1 MNKSNNKPKW
11 SRHAVIKYTLLQLSE
26 LAVIVVVLVLVR
38 HWINYPVW
46 VVWITIPL
54 LIIKDVIMFPF
65 TWRAY
70 EKANPHSMI
79 GAEGTVT
86 DKLSPDGYI
95 RIQGELWRAIVIDS
109 GTVIEEGKTVTV
121 TNIDGLTLH
130 VQSESRKALKV

>member
-1 MNKSNNKPKW
+1 MKKTINKPKW

-26 LAVIVVVLVLVR
+26 LAVIVFVLVLVR

-46 VVWITIPL
+46 VVWLTIPL
-54 LIIKDVIMFPF
+54 LIVKDVIMFQF
-65 TWRAY
+65 TWHAY
-70 EKANPHSMI
+70 DKANQNAMI

-86 DKLSPDGYI
+86 DKLSPSGYV

-109 GTVIEEGKTVTV
+109 GSVIEEGETVTV

-130 VQSESRKALKV
+130 VQSESR

>member
-1 MNKSNNKPKW
+1 MKKTINKPKW

-26 LAVIVVVLVLVR
+26 LAVIVFVLVLVR

-46 VVWITIPL
+46 VVWLTIPL
-54 LIIKDVIMFPF
+54 LIVKDVIMFQF

-70 EKANPHSMI
+70 DKANQNAMI
-79 GAEGTVT
+79 GVEGTVT
-86 DKLSPDGYI
+86 DKLSPSGYV

-109 GTVIEEGKTVTV
+109 GSVIEEGETVTV

-130 VQSESRKALKV
+130 VQSESR